1 MHLRLLIAIVLLP
14 TLAGWPALAGWSDR
28 DPSWPHSGPM
38 PDEVVHVPS
47 TRYVPIGAGTNSY
60 RPVEPTPWGDVNQ
73 RVAPQGAIPA
83 PNSAP
88 AANDSGATKSD
99 AMPAPPH
106 DMKDMKDMKG
116 MTH

>member
-1 MHLRLLIAIVLLP
+1 MLLRLLIAIVLL
-14 TLAGWPALAGWSDR
+14 PALAGWSDR

-38 PDEVVHVPS
+38 PDEAVHVPS

-60 RPVEPTPWGDVNQ
+60 RPVEPMPWGAVNQ
-73 RVAPQGAIPA
+73 RVAPPSAVPT

-88 AANDSGATKSD
+88 AANTPGASKPD

-106 DMKDMKDMKG
+106 DMKDMKG